1 MILQCKSHLQ
11 RTCCYDRA
19 TDLSSF
25 RATACAANGA
35 DTDIDTMPVP
45 TVSFLVGLVVL
56 GYLFTFIVFAILRVI
71 TGISIQRVG
80 YSGFRRIALSPSPGI
95 KITIR
100 GVGLSPHRPTF
111 ALPTWCSLVVTEL
124 CITVDLKALEDG
136 KRSRNEGYKHTNGS
150 ARKANGSVDSAEDKD
165 SDEGHGKLWRKLTE
179 VKEKIKRLHGKI
191 QWLRLVDLIA
201 DAAEVNIVGVGS
213 LRVERATL
221 CVDTR
226 SQTVDRGRLFQH
238 HQSRLESQ
246 QPAEWKSIVRSVL
259 FTPEGRE
266 SSEVLDYF
274 ALNIH
279 GLLHRE
285 LQGLRDASITF
296 KLGRL
301 NVPYDDIE
309 HAMKSA
315 DLIRGKYA
323 QPHEAGDSKHVS
335 LSDALDEMEQPGSR
349 EERIVQTVSDSR
361 AFIASILRGIQ
372 EVQVAVGFFGF
383 SKKLSVKTD
392 SGASVY
398 FNMAMKEVG
407 MDILRLDPKT
417 PAHRMYFSREDVAH
431 QGLLTAISI
440 AAGIDDGHERP
451 ERMVYVPMIT
461 ATVKTT
467 LPARTL
473 HYSKND
479 SAGERNSNLLYA
491 NVVCTSPSIDLD
503 PKHLPLILQM
513 ANKQKS
519 ASSKQTKKSNSHRII
534 SQLLP
539 KASVKLSIQEPV
551 IRVSLPPMDKSA
563 SPEDYDL
570 LISSVSSMSLE
581 VESSHS
587 PGDHLHYSLAS
598 SYRHTTH
605 QLYYQ
610 TAASER
616 HDLMHSDTVEF
627 KVDMNAIPGATVTA
641 FGRFQTFTIYLVR
654 PDICE
659 GVRQIVKQLRNN
671 VLGPSEHRTN
681 RR

>member
-1 MILQCKSHLQ
+1 
-11 RTCCYDRA
+11 
-19 TDLSSF
+19 
-25 RATACAANGA
+25 
-35 DTDIDTMPVP
+35 MPVP

-80 YSGFRRIALSPSPGI
+80 YSGFRRIAFSPSPGI

-100 GVGLSPHRPTF
+100 GIGLSPHRPTF

-124 CITVDLKALEDG
+124 CITVDLKALEDA
-136 KRSRNEGYKHTNGS
+136 KRLQQEGYKHTNGS
-150 ARKANGSVDSAEDKD
+150 TRKANGSLDGQVEEED

-191 QWLRLVDLIA
+191 QWLRLVDLIT

-213 LRVERATL
+213 LRIERATL

-226 SQTVDRGRLFQH
+226 SQTVDRTRLFQH
-238 HQSRLESQ
+238 NQSRPESQ

-315 DLIRGKYA
+315 ELIRGKYA
-323 QPHEAGDSKHVS
+323 QSHKAEDSNDVT
-335 LSDALDEMEQPGSR
+335 LSDALDEVEHPGSR

-372 EVQVAVGFFGF
+372 EVQLAVGFFGF
-383 SKKLSVKTD
+383 SKRLSVKAD

-513 ANKQKS
+513 ANKRKS
-519 ASSKQTKKSNSHRII
+519 ASSKQTRKSNSHRII
-534 SQLLP
+534 SCLLYTSP
-539 KASVKLSIQEPV
+539 SPRDGLLSRMP
-551 IRVSLPPMDKSA
+551 SSA
-563 SPEDYDL
+563 
-570 LISSVSSMSLE
+570 
-581 VESSHS
+581 
-587 PGDHLHYSLAS
+587 
-598 SYRHTTH
+598 
-605 QLYYQ
+605 
-610 TAASER
+610 
-616 HDLMHSDTVEF
+616 
-627 KVDMNAIPGATVTA
+627 
-641 FGRFQTFTIYLVR
+641 
-654 PDICE
+654 
-659 GVRQIVKQLRNN
+659 
-671 VLGPSEHRTN
+671 
-681 RR
+681 